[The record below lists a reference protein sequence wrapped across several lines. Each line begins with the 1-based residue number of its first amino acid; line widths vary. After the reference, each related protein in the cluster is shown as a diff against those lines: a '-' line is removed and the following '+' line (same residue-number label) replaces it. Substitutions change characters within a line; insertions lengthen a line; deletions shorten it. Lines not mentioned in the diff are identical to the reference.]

1 MTEKLGEKAEFENAV
16 SALRTEVK
24 KNATLTAESKETLE
38 KIHADLDK
46 QEVKNQALLLEQK
59 ASENRERELKE
70 RFDSLEADVARSA
83 GESRKK
89 GDFRNGAEYKAIKM
103 FMQQGEGVDA
113 ETKALLRTDIDTAGG
128 YTVVPEMD
136 SEMLKNITE
145 ISSIRQIARVRSI
158 GTKTLQMAK
167 RTGIPTATYE
177 GEAEE
182 TPESA
187 STYGAEALTVHAL
200 TASIPV
206 TRDLLLNSAF
216 NMESDIMSD
225 ATEAFAFK
233 EGNKF
238 VLGTGVKQPQGFVTD
253 AAVIAG
259 SSVVTAASGVLD
271 MASIIKI
278 TGELKTGYNP
288 VYTMNR
294 KTIAEIRQ
302 FTSTTGDFLWQPG
315 VNGVV
320 ASTING
326 FNYVETPDM
335 PDIAGSAYPIAF
347 GDFFKGYRIVDRTGM
362 EVVRDEFTNAKKR
375 IIEFTFF
382 RYNTGGVVL
391 PEAIQ
396 LLQIKA

>member
-1 MTEKLGEKAEFENAV
+1 MTDQLDDKTAFENAV

-24 KNATLTAESKETLE
+24 KNTTITSESKEALA

-46 QEVKNQALLLEQK
+46 QEEKNQSLLLEQK

-70 RFDSLEADVARSA
+70 RFDSLEADVARAEGASQ
-83 GESRKK
+83 KK
-89 GDFRNGAEYKAIKM
+89 GDFRNGAEYKAIKT
-103 FMQQGEGVDA
+103 FMQMGDDLDA
-113 ETKALLRTDIDTAGG
+113 ETKALLRTDVDTSGG
-128 YTVVPEMD
+128 YTVIDEMD

-182 TPESA
+182 TPGSQ
-187 STYGAEALTVHAL
+187 STYSAEALTVHAL

-206 TRDLLLNSAF
+206 TRDILLNSAF

-225 ATEAFAFK
+225 ATEAFAQK

-238 VLGTGVKQPQGFVTD
+238 ALGTGIKQPQGFVTD
-253 AAVIAG
+253 PGVIAG

-271 MASIIKI
+271 MASIIEI

-294 KTIAEIRQ
+294 KTIAAIRQ